1 MKRTFRYSLVA
12 AAAIAIFGGGYAAGQ
27 TTAANRFGQPKT
39 ILQVSIVKFRPG
51 VSDAQ
56 QDEIIAG
63 LKKMAGQIHGI
74 KNIWTKV
81 DRMEPAD
88 FDAGFVIEFVSRDAA
103 DAYAESPI
111 HEAWSRQLQQIRYTS
126 LSPQFTNP

>member
-1 MKRTFRYSLVA
+1 MKRNLRCALIAVA
-12 AAAIAIFGGGYAAGQ
+12 AITIFGGGYAAGQ

-39 ILQVSIVKFRPG
+39 VLQVSIVKFRPG

-56 QDEIIAG
+56 QDEVIAG

-81 DRMEPAD
+81 DRMEPGD

-103 DAYAESPI
+103 DAYAESAI